1 MIHKQLSPKFIN
13 ELNIFL
19 RLHTEDLMDRI
30 LKYAIDLDYSK
41 YTSTLREAWRA
52 SIEGLNTSIAQYLQQ
67 SDVTP
72 EITCRDAAK
81 VDPVAAFGV
90 LEARKHRQRGI
101 TLQMFLGLFKYYLWA
116 YLDELEYFGGC
127 EDDRKTAKELIIKVF
142 SRIEHAF
149 VVEWDTLS
157 PELKNSE
164 LAVENR
170 LLTNEKNK
178 YLTMFESVFI
188 PLLYLDT
195 NGNIEN
201 LNHSA
206 LNLFAS
212 CDRSGAF
219 YYSDMTVGLPAEL
232 NREVQRFIG
241 SINDNS
247 NSILELN
254 LNGRAY
260 VFELRFKRMLDI
272 SSKFSGVILSMH
284 DVTEVGNLLS
294 ESNSLKKLNA
304 ALGEMLDKQQDIRR
318 KHEAELFQ
326 MKKLTDMGLM
336 INAIAHQWRQPI
348 NALGLY
354 VQDMAEEA
362 ACGTV
367 SGEYIDEFRENAMS
381 LISNLS
387 ETIDDFRTFY
397 KPDKERSDFDVIKT
411 IGELLRLVGVQFS
424 SKQIDISLECT
435 CGHKNGG
442 CISSHMNVA
451 CPHGQTTVFG
461 FSGEFKQV
469 FLNIIYNA
477 LYSISER
484 MEREHSLRGRLEV
497 YVSSVNGSVS
507 VTVQDNGTGIPS
519 GVLSKIFDPYFT
531 TKCEGKG
538 TGLGLYMSKMII
550 EEHMKGS
557 ILAENNSTGALF
569 TVRIPSST
577 VIGLSQK
584 ARSGAFGA

>member
-1 MIHKQLSPKFIN
+1 MIYKQLSPKFIN

-19 RLHTEDLMDRI
+19 RLHTDELMDRI
-30 LKYAIDLDYSK
+30 LKYAIDLEYSK

-52 SIEGLNTSIAQYLQQ
+52 SIEGLNISISEYLKQA
-67 SDVTP
+67 DVTP
-72 EITCRDAAK
+72 EIACRDTAK
-81 VDPVAAFGV
+81 ADPVAAFGV

-116 YLDELEYFGGC
+116 YLDELEYFSSC

-142 SRIEHAF
+142 SRIEHSF
-149 VVEWDTLS
+149 VVEWDTMS
-157 PELKNSE
+157 PESRNNE
-164 LAVENR
+164 LAAENR

-178 YLTMFESVFI
+178 YLTIFESVFI

-206 LNLFAS
+206 LSLFAS

-219 YYSDMTVGLPAEL
+219 YYGDITVGLPAEL
-232 NREVQRFIG
+232 NAEVQRFIG
-241 SINDNS
+241 SINENS

-254 LNGRAY
+254 LNGRVY
-260 VFELRFKRMLDI
+260 VFELRFRRMLDI
-272 SSKFSGVILSMH
+272 SNKFSGVILSLH

-304 ALGEMLDKQQDIRR
+304 ALGEMLDKQQEIRR
-318 KHEAELFQ
+318 KHETELFQ

-362 ACGTV
+362 ACGNV
-367 SGEYIDEFRENAMS
+367 SGEYVEEFRDNAMS

-397 KPDKERSDFDVIKT
+397 KPDKERSEFEVIKT

-424 SKQIDISLECT
+424 SKQIDISLECS

-442 CISSHMNVA
+442 CISRQMNVS
-451 CPHGQTTVFG
+451 CPHGQTAVFG
-461 FSGEFKQV
+461 FCGEFKQV

-477 LYSISER
+477 LYSINER
-484 MEREHSLRGRLEV
+484 MEAEHSRRGRLEV
-497 YVSSVNGSVS
+497 SVSSAGSSVS
-507 VTVQDNGTGIPS
+507 VTIQDNGTGIPAK
-519 GVLSKIFDPYFT
+519 VLSKIFDPYFT

-550 EEHMKGS
+550 EEHMQGS
-557 ILAENNSTGALF
+557 ILAENNHTGAVF
-569 TVRIPSST
+569 TVRIPSSAMT
-577 VIGLSQK
+577 ALSEK
-584 ARSGAFGA
+584 EKTNSFRS